1 MAIFDSLD
9 ADFLQRFGK
18 ADDVRRFIELAAIFE
33 SPRPCENGRDRVG
46 RRGFA
51 LLVHPI
57 MARHGAM
64 GRFGFDSLAIWS
76 HQNRGHKAQRAEA
89 LRNRIRLYVA
99 VVIFACPDELAA
111 PLERRS
117 EERRVGKECVSTWRS
132 RWSPY
137 H

>member
-1 MAIFDSLD
+1 
-9 ADFLQRFGK
+9 
-18 ADDVRRFIELAAIFE
+18 
-33 SPRPCENGRDRVG
+33 
-46 RRGFA
+46 
-51 LLVHPI
+51 

-111 PLERRS
+111 PLERGSDHVIDQAMLIFRTSCIEFRLEFALENLLRS
-117 EERRVGKECVSTWRS
+117 EEHTSAIQSLMRNSYDVFCLKKKKNQQQQSYTTIAIS
-132 RWSPY
+132 
-137 H
+137 